1 MKWFAAFCVVFV
13 ACAQQQAPQPQISS
27 STAQQQP
34 SWYPPP
40 GSPPAQTPGPPQPQ
54 IPYPSPATPR
64 NPDNT
69 TTTAPT
75 PQPRPGTPAANIT
88 IEEVIA
94 GNPLTVSGRARTFE
108 NNVALRVRD
117 AQGALITESFTTAT
131 GEMGQHSPYRGTLW
145 ITRDPGAS
153 VTVEALEYSAKD
165 GSEQSVVRV
174 QKPFAVELV
183 NVQLAF
189 PDATCERVKTFTR
202 RVPKSVSAAR
212 LALEAL
218 LAGPTAAEKKGGAV
232 APFPQG
238 SRVESVNLR
247 NGQLTVDF
255 NERLQNVGGAC
266 RASMIR
272 AAVTETLRQLP
283 GVQRVTITAGGS
295 EQLALQP

>member
-1 MKWFAAFCVVFV
+1 MKWFAVFCVVFV
-13 ACAQQQAPQPQISS
+13 ACAQQQTPQPQISS
-27 STAQQQP
+27 STEQQQP
-34 SWYPPP
+34 SYPAPV
-40 GSPPAQTPGPPQPQ
+40 SPPAQTPGPPQPQ
-54 IPYPSPATPR
+54 IPYPAPARPR

-69 TTTAPT
+69 TTYPA

-88 IEEVIA
+88 IEEVVV

-108 NNVALRVRD
+108 NNVALLVRD
-117 AQGALITESFTTAT
+117 AKGVLISESFTTAT
-131 GEMGQHSPYRGTLW
+131 GEMGRHSPYRGTLW
-145 ITRDPGAS
+145 ITRDPGAR

-165 GSEQSVVRV
+165 GSEQSVVRM
-174 QKPFAVELV
+174 QKPFNVELV

-189 PDATCERVKTFTR
+189 PDSTCERVKTFTR
-202 RVPKSVSAAR
+202 RVPRSVSAAR

-218 LAGPTAAEKKGGAV
+218 LTGPTAAEKKGGAV